1 MRQSEFLLVGEDER
15 RLIIR
20 AGSWVSRLRDQESH
34 ISVYLR
40 YETDRKD
47 RTWLRRHAGMKLMIW
62 N

>member
-20 AGSWVSRLRDQESH
+20 AGSWLSGLRDQEFH

-40 YETDRKD
+40 DESDRKD
-47 RTWLRRHAGMKLMIW
+47 RTWLSRHAGLKLMIW